1 MSIHCPGALSQSEVL
16 RLAPGALCGPV
27 AARPARL
34 QAGVRVASTV
44 RDGAV
49 YSQQTRKPQQL
60 GRLCSSAKAILRTE
74 PNSRCCKKSC
84 SASVNLAKRALV
96 CSVTANF
103 DKRSADRFYGSDI
116 KVLRLTTFPQKYY
129 TNENKTGYPI
139 ALFES
144 LMKQKLK
151 KVQGKTNVLG
161 SEIQT
166 EWYDYTHKMMYWLCL
181 IC

>member
-1 MSIHCPGALSQSEVL
+1 M
-16 RLAPGALCGPV
+16 
-27 AARPARL
+27 
-34 QAGVRVASTV
+34 
-44 RDGAV
+44 
-49 YSQQTRKPQQL
+49 
-60 GRLCSSAKAILRTE
+60 
-74 PNSRCCKKSC
+74 
-84 SASVNLAKRALV
+84 

-116 KVLRLTTFPQKYY
+116 KVLRLITFPQKYY

-166 EWYDYTHKMMYWLCL
+166 EWYDYTHKNDVLAMFDVLKESSSTDEEHTQRKSKRNTATLKVGDL
-181 IC
+181 IEVKWN